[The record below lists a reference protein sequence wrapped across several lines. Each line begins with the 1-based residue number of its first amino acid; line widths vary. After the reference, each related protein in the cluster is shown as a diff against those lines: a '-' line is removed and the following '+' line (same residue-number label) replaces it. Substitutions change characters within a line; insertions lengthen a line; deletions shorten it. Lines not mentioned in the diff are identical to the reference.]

1 MTYKAHSNNK
11 VAITVSSFLQ
21 ELDFQN
27 IAYDPKQLAATIAI
41 ELILF
46 GALKASINKLL
57 KRSNVDRDLSR
68 EISDIAQHHYTVRSI
83 RDERIFSFH
92 DEKDTIWI
100 SDGLVKL
107 LDREELI
114 AVVLHEI
121 GHGKEKIKILYE
133 HLTSHSTIPRKLK
146 PMYSALGILLK
157 RMHVMS
163 DPMMMTRVYM
173 LTYIMYVDIIGN
185 PFKGLYKWSYSDLA
199 IQAGY
204 WDQYE
209 SALYKINKQIY
220 KQRSSELAKKIA
232 KIETENPG
240 SIDHIKRDLQKTAG
254 EKSDDLQKNVKVLS
268 ANQKVKP
275 NRSFISK
282 LLRSRF

>member
-1 MTYKAHSNNK
+1 MTTKAHSNNK
-11 VAITVSSFLQ
+11 IAITVSSFLQ

-27 IAYDPKQLAATIAI
+27 IAYTPKQLAATITI

-46 GALKASINKLL
+46 GALKASINRLL
-57 KRSNVDRDLSR
+57 KLSKVDKDLSR
-68 EISDIAQHHYTVRSI
+68 EISNIVQKNYIVRSI
-83 RDERIFSFH
+83 QDQRIFSFH
-92 DEKDTIWI
+92 DDKNTIWI
-100 SDGLVKL
+100 SEGLIKL

-114 AVVLHEI
+114 AVMLHEV
-121 GHGKEKIKILYE
+121 GHGKEKIKILYD
-133 HLTSHSTIPRKLK
+133 HLTSHPTIPKKLK
-146 PMYSALGILLK
+146 PMYSALGVLLK
-157 RMHVMS
+157 SRGVVS

-173 LTYIMYVDIIGN
+173 LTYILYVDLIGN

-209 SALYKINKQIY
+209 SALYKINKQIH
-220 KQRSSELAKKIA
+220 KQQASELSKKIA
-232 KIETENPG
+232 KIESENPG
-240 SIDHIKRDLQKTAG
+240 SIDHIKKDLQKTAG
-254 EKSDDLQKNVKVLS
+254 ENSDNIEKNVKDLS
-268 ANQKVKP
+268 ANQKIKP